1 MTSDSL
7 MPECILYVYVCILYI
22 YVCVCILYIIYIC
35 MNTHTPSNLYTPLHT
50 QKKVHDRIRERE
62 REERER
68 RESERERER
77 RTETERRRKTER
89 EGGSD
94 LTLCLHNEVQ
104 PHGPH
109 ALQ

>member
-1 MTSDSL
+1 M
-7 MPECILYVYVCILYI
+7 
-22 YVCVCILYIIYIC
+22 CVCILYIIYIC

-62 REERER
+62 GERGER
-68 RESERERER
+68 VREREREKDR
-77 RTETERRRKTER
+77 NGERRRKTER